1 MLIYLTV
8 ILEKYIQMIEPAK
21 ALSFFTFAKN
31 TVPLMKGSD
40 IK

>member
-1 MLIYLTV
+1 
-8 ILEKYIQMIEPAK
+8 MIEPAK